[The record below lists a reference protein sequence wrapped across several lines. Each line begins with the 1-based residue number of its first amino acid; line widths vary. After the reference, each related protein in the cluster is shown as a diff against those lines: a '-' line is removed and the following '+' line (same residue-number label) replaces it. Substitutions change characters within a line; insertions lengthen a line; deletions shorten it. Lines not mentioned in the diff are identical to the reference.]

1 MAKVSWHRAMAMLSG
16 RTLHHGSV
24 EEFGPGTVLEPQP
37 GGYATLPDE
46 DIAGPEAA
54 LERHRPPGMI
64 PRAEAVFMV
73 DDPDTIDAA
82 GGYDDHVY
90 EVRPVGPAEA
100 SDMAWYSEMS
110 VYWSDLAER
119 ADEDEIRRLAEG
131 YWSGEPFPDRSR
143 RLFEYRARGAVVE
156 REVEP

>member
-1 MAKVSWHRAMAMLSG
+1 MSSYHRASRLLAS
-16 RTLHHGSV
+16 RTLYHGSA
-24 EEFGPGTVLEPQP
+24 EEFAPGAVLTPQP

-54 LERHRPPGMI
+54 LEEHRPPGMI

-73 DDPDTIDAA
+73 DDPDMVDAA

-90 EVRPVGPAEA
+90 VVEPDGPAEA
-100 SDMAWYSEMS
+100 SDMAWYSELS
-110 VYWSDLAER
+110 VYW
-119 ADEDEIRRLAEG
+119 ADMDEKGEHDEIRRLAEG
-131 YWSGEPFPDRSR
+131 YWSGEPFPDKSR
-143 RLFEYRARGAVVE
+143 GLLEYRARRATVV

>member
-1 MAKVSWHRAMAMLSG
+1 MSSYHRASRLLAS
-16 RTLHHGSV
+16 RTLYHGSA
-24 EEFGPGTVLEPQP
+24 EEFAPGAVLTPQP

-54 LERHRPPGMI
+54 LEEHRPPGMI

-73 DDPDTIDAA
+73 DDPDMIDAA

-90 EVRPVGPAEA
+90 EVRPVGAAEA
-100 SDMAWYSEMS
+100 SDMAWYSELS
-110 VYWSDLAER
+110 VYWFDLTER

-143 RLFEYRARGAVVE
+143 GLFEYRARSAVVE
-156 REVEP
+156 REVGP

>member
-1 MAKVSWHRAMAMLSG
+1 MSYHGAMRMLAATP
-16 RTLHHGSV
+16 TLYHGSV
-24 EEFGPGTVLEPQP
+24 EEFPPGFVLEPQP

-46 DIAGPEAA
+46 DVAGLEAA
-54 LERHRPPGMI
+54 LEAHRPPGLI

-73 DDPDTIDAA
+73 DDPEMIDAA

-90 EVRPVGPAEA
+90 EVEPDGPAEA
-100 SDMAWYSEMS
+100 SDMAWYSELS
-110 VYWSDLAER
+110 VYWSDM
-119 ADEDEIRRLAEG
+119 DEKGEHDEIRRLAEG

-143 RLFEYRARGAVVE
+143 GLLEYRARSATVV